1 MLALKAGTLYF
12 AIVFAAGWIFGP
24 IRVLWIVPH
33 LGQTAGVLLEA
44 PLMLVVMVVAA
55 RWAARRLALPASR
68 QTRTAVGLIAL
79 GLLLVA
85 EVLGARWFRGVS
97 IAHFLAGFRSVPG
110 AITLLL
116 FVIFA
121 AVPVLVGRR

>member
-1 MLALKAGTLYF
+1 MRALKAGALYF
-12 AIVFAAGWIFGP
+12 AIVFATGWIFGP

-33 LGQTAGVLLEA
+33 LGETAGVLLEA

-55 RWAARRLALPASR
+55 RWTVRRLALPTSHK
-68 QTRTAVGLIAL
+68 TRIAVGLTAL

-85 EVLGARWFRGVS
+85 EVLGARWLRGVS
-97 IAHFLAGFRSVPG
+97 IADVLAGFRSVSG

-121 AVPVLVGRR
+121 AVPILVGRR